1 MGLRSYFLM
10 RDLKD
15 DMQSM
20 LNLDDGY
27 ESSNASETIRNCKN
41 EQRGYDI
48 TSHSGMDVMRFY
60 KSLLERY
67 RDALKTEISRLHS
80 LKSGAEKELSKKEDA
95 GALTAGGTLGG
106 IGLALIPGGFLFG
119 AAIAAA
125 SVAAENKRAE
135 EARNLERAIE
145 RYKKKTDERNEYIRK
160 TEQIEKKY
168 DLQRLWGV
176 CWVE

>member
-80 LKSGAEKELSKKEDA
+80 LNSGAKKELSKKEDA

-135 EARNLERAIE
+135 KARNLKQAIE
-145 RYKKKTDERNEYIRK
+145 RYKKKTNERNEYIRK

-168 DLQRLWGV
+168 DLQRLWSV

>member
-60 KSLLERY
+60 KRLLERY
-67 RDALKTEISRLHS
+67 RDALKTEISRLYS
-80 LKSGAEKELSKKEDA
+80 LKSGAEKELSKK
-95 GALTAGGTLGG
+95 
-106 IGLALIPGGFLFG
+106 
-119 AAIAAA
+119 
-125 SVAAENKRAE
+125 
-135 EARNLERAIE
+135 
-145 RYKKKTDERNEYIRK
+145 
-160 TEQIEKKY
+160 
-168 DLQRLWGV
+168 
-176 CWVE
+176 

>member
-60 KSLLERY
+60 KRLLERY
-67 RDALKTEISRLHS
+67 RDALKMETNRLYS
-80 LKSGAEKELSKKEDA
+80 LKSEAEEKLSNMEGIGISTSA
-95 GALTAGGTLGG
+95 GTLGG
-106 IGLALIPGGFLFG
+106 IGLALIPGGFPFG
-119 AAIAAA
+119 LGIAAA
-125 SVAAENKRAE
+125 SMIVDEVREK

-145 RYKKKTDERNEYIRK
+145 RYKKKTDERNEYIQK

>member
-48 TSHSGMDVMRFY
+48 TSHSGMDVMKFY

-67 RDALKTEISRLHS
+67 RNALKMETNRLYS
-80 LKSGAEKELSKKEDA
+80 LKSETEKKLSNMEDIGTSA
-95 GALTAGGTLGG
+95 SAGTLGG
-106 IGLALIPGGFLFG
+106 IGLSIIPGGFPLG
-119 AAIAAA
+119 LVIATA
-125 SVAAENKRAE
+125 SMIVDEVREK
-135 EARNLERAIE
+135 EAKKLKQAIE
-145 RYKKKTDERNEYIRK
+145 RYKEKTDERNEYIRK
-160 TEQIEKKY
+160 TEQIERKY

>member
-1 MGLRSYFLM
+1 MRSYFLM

-60 KSLLERY
+60 KRLLERY
-67 RDALKTEISRLHS
+67 RDALKMETNRLYS
-80 LKSGAEKELSKKEDA
+80 LKSEAEKKLSKKEDA
-95 GALTAGGTLGG
+95 SAWIEGSGIGGL
-106 IGLALIPGGFLFG
+106 GLALTPGGFLLG
-119 AAIAAA
+119 VGIAAV
-125 SVAAENKRAE
+125 SVAMRMKLAKTGTR
-135 EARNLERAIE
+135 LEQAQIICQILI
-145 RYKKKTDERNEYIRK
+145 DEKNEYIQK

>member
-1 MGLRSYFLM
+1 M

-67 RDALKTEISRLHS
+67 RDALKMETNRLYS
-80 LKSGAEKELSKKEDA
+80 LKSEAEKKLSKKEDA
-95 GALTAGGTLGG
+95 GALTVGGTLGG